1 MTQTDCPAGY
11 KNAKELN
18 PYSSFHDGPTPRIQR
33 VAIDCTKLATA
44 AYARGDSKSQYLHND
59 REIAGPIERS
69 MWQRTTTVG
78 SRFATRLY
86 SVLRAIASLEISAT

>member
-1 MTQTDCPAGY
+1 MIGQIEA
-11 KNAKELN
+11 A
-18 PYSSFHDGPTPRIQR
+18 PTPLIQR
-33 VAIDCTKLATA
+33 VAINCTKLATA

-59 REIAGPIERS
+59 RQVPGPIERS

-86 SVLRAIASLEISAT
+86 SVLRAIAAMSRDGRERVR